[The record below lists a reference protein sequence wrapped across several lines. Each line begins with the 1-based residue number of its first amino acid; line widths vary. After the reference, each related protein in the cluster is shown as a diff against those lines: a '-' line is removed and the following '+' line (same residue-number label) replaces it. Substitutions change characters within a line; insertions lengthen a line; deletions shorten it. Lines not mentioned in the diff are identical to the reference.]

1 MYQANKIFTEA
12 QNFSIVQTELD
23 KVFFQQF
30 DYDSTFPGVAH
41 ATTGDIFKPQDTT
54 HAAWI
59 QSINKGSGLFPAI
72 GETVAVPLS
81 TPHVTNKQ
89 TTAILTFAQG
99 ISISKQLFD
108 DNMHGVWAADVA
120 DFAEQAKNTQDQN
133 SFRVFRNGFTTEL
146 TADGVTFFNSAHP
159 LIGGGTQSN
168 TGTAALT
175 PTSLNDAITNLVE
188 QKNQAGVI
196 SGNSPAVLLVPPAL
210 WKHAR
215 EITDSALI
223 ADSGNNN
230 VNVYRSALGITVW
243 TSHWLGAAAGG
254 SDTAWFLLAK
264 RHGVTRLIR
273 QGIETALT
281 PWQYSNNLTYWY
293 QANFREEVFVADYA
307 GAFGSTGTT

>member
-1 MYQANKIFTEA
+1 MFTEA

-30 DYDSTFPGVAH
+30 DYDDTFPGVAH
-41 ATTGDIFKPQDTT
+41 ATTAEIFKPQETT

-72 GETVAVPLS
+72 GETAAVPLS
-81 TPHVTNKQ
+81 TPKVTNKQ
-89 TTAILTFAQG
+89 TTQILTFAQG
-99 ISISKQLFD
+99 IDISKQLFD
-108 DNMHGVWAADVA
+108 DNMHGVWAEDVR
-120 DFAEQAKNTQDQN
+120 DFAQKARDTQDYTA
-133 SFRVFRNGFTTEL
+133 FGLFRNGFTTAL
-146 TADGVTFFNSAHP
+146 TADGVSIFNSAHT

-168 TGTAALT
+168 AGTVALS
-175 PTSLNDAITNLVE
+175 PTSLNTGVVNLME
-188 QKNQAGVI
+188 QKDQSGVI
-196 SGNSPAVLLVPPAL
+196 RGNSPAVLLVAPAN

-243 TSHWLGAAAGG
+243 SSHWLGAAAGG

-264 RHGVTRLIR
+264 RHGFTRLIR
-273 QGIETALT
+273 QGLETALT
-281 PWQYSNNLTYWY
+281 DWRYSNNLTYRY
-293 QANFREEVFVADYA
+293 QANFRENYFCADYA
-307 GAFGSTGTT
+307 GSYGSTGTV

>member
-1 MYQANKIFTEA
+1 MFTEA

-23 KVFFQQF
+23 KVFFQAF
-30 DYDSTFPGVAH
+30 DYDETFPGVAH
-41 ATTGDIFKPQDTT
+41 ATTAEIFKPQDTT

-72 GETVAVPLS
+72 GETATVPLS
-81 TPHVTNKQ
+81 TPAVRNKQ
-89 TTAILTFAQG
+89 TTRILTFAQG
-99 ISISKQLFD
+99 IDISKQLFD
-108 DNMHGVWAADVA
+108 DNMHGVWAEDVR
-120 DFAEQAKNTQDQN
+120 DFAAKAKDTQDYN
-133 SFRVFRNGFTTEL
+133 AFRIFRNGFTTEL
-146 TADGVTFFNSAHP
+146 TADGVAFFSASHV

-168 TGTAALT
+168 LVSGALSPATLNTAIV
-175 PTSLNDAITNLVE
+175 SLVE
-188 QKNQAGVI
+188 QKDQSGVI
-196 SGNSPAVLLVPPAL
+196 RGSSPSLLLVPPAL

-243 TSHWLGAAAGG
+243 TSHWLGAVAGG
-254 SDTAWFLLAK
+254 SDTAWFLLAR

-273 QGIETALT
+273 QGLETALT
-281 PWQYSNNLTYWY
+281 DWRYSNNLTYRY

-307 GAFGSTGTT
+307 GAVGSTGV

>member
-1 MYQANKIFTEA
+1 MFTEA

-30 DYDSTFPGVAH
+30 DYDETFPGVAH
-41 ATTGDIFKPQDTT
+41 ATTAEIFKPQETT

-72 GETVAVPLS
+72 GETQTVPLS

-89 TTAILTFAQG
+89 TTQILTFAQG
-99 ISISKQLFD
+99 IDISKQLFD

-120 DFAEQAKNTQDQN
+120 DFAMKAKDTQDYTA
-133 SFRVFRNGFTTEL
+133 FGLFRNGFNTAL
-146 TADGVTFFNSAHP
+146 TADGSAIFSTHT

-168 TGTAALT
+168 AGTLALT
-175 PTSLNDAITNLVE
+175 PTSLNTGIVNLVE
-188 QKNQAGVI
+188 QKDQSGVI
-196 SGNSPAVLLVPPAL
+196 RGSSPAVLLVPPAV

-223 ADSGNNN
+223 ADVANNN
-230 VNVYRSALGITVW
+230 INVYRSALGITVW

-254 SDTAWFLLAK
+254 SDTAWFLLAR
-264 RHGVTRLIR
+264 RHGFTRLIR
-273 QGIETALT
+273 QGLETALT
-281 PWQYSNNLTYWY
+281 DWRYSNNLTYRY
-293 QANFREEVFVADYA
+293 QANFRENYFCADYA
-307 GAFGSTGTT
+307 GSYGSTGVA

>member
-1 MYQANKIFTEA
+1 MFTEA

-30 DYDSTFPGVAH
+30 DYDETFPGVAH
-41 ATTGDIFKPQDTT
+41 ATTGEIFKPQDTT

-72 GETVAVPLS
+72 GETAQVPLS
-81 TPHVTNKQ
+81 VPHVTNKQ
-89 TTAILTFAQG
+89 TTKILTFAQG
-99 ISISKQLFD
+99 IDISKQLFD
-108 DNMHGVWAADVA
+108 DNMHGVWAEDVR
-120 DFAEQAKNTQDQN
+120 DFAIKAKDTQDFN
-133 SFRVFRNGFTTEL
+133 AFRIFRNGFTTEL
-146 TADGVTFFNSAHP
+146 TADGVSFFNAAHP

-168 TGTAALT
+168 VATGAGSALS
-175 PTSLNDAITNLVE
+175 PTSLNTAIVNLME
-188 QKNQAGVI
+188 QKDQSAVI
-196 SGNSPAVLLVPPAL
+196 RGSSPATLLVPPAL

-223 ADSGNNN
+223 ADSSQNN
-230 VNVYRSALGITVW
+230 VNVYRSALGITVY

-273 QGIETALT
+273 QGLETALT
-281 PWQYSNNLTYWY
+281 NWQYSNNLTYRY

-307 GAFGSTGTT
+307 GAFGAAGV

>member
-1 MYQANKIFTEA
+1 MFTEA

-30 DYDSTFPGVAH
+30 NLNETFPGVAR
-41 ATTGDIFKPQDTT
+41 ATTAEIFRPQETT

-72 GETVAVPLS
+72 GETATVPLS

-89 TTAILTFAQG
+89 TTQILTFAQG
-99 ISISKQLFD
+99 IDISKQLFD
-108 DNMHGVWAADVA
+108 DNMHGVWAEDVK
-120 DFAEQAKNTQDQN
+120 DFAIKAMQTQDYTA
-133 SFRVFRNGFTTEL
+133 FGLFRNGFTTAL
-146 TADGVTFFNSAHP
+146 TADGNAIFSTHT

-175 PTSLNDAITNLVE
+175 PTSLNTAIVNLGE
-188 QKNQAGVI
+188 QKDQSGVI
-196 SGNSPAVLLVPPAL
+196 RGNAPSILLVPMAL

-230 VNVYRSALGITVW
+230 VNVYRSALGITVY
-243 TSHWLGAAAGG
+243 TSPFLGSNAGG
-254 SDTAWFLLAK
+254 SDTAWFLLAT
-264 RHGVTRLIR
+264 RHGFTRLIR
-273 QGIETALT
+273 QGLETALT
-281 PWQYSNNLTYWY
+281 DWRYSNNLTYRY
-293 QANFREEVFVADYA
+293 QANFRENYFCADYA
-307 GAFGSTGTT
+307 GSYGSTGTA

>member
-1 MYQANKIFTEA
+1 MFTEA

-30 DYDSTFPGVAH
+30 DYNETFPGVAR
-41 ATTGDIFKPQDTT
+41 ATTADIFKPQETT

-72 GETVAVPLS
+72 GEAATLPLQ

-89 TTAILTFAQG
+89 TTQILTFAQG
-99 ISISKQLFD
+99 IDISKQLFD
-108 DNMHGVWAADVA
+108 DNMHGVWAEDVR
-120 DFAEQAKNTQDQN
+120 DFAAKAMDTQDYTA
-133 SFRVFRNGFTTEL
+133 FGLFRNGFVSAL
-146 TADGVTFFNSAHP
+146 TADGSAIFSTHT

-168 TGTAALT
+168 AGTAALT
-175 PTSLNDAITNLVE
+175 PTSLNTGLVNMME
-188 QKNQAGVI
+188 QKDQSGVI
-196 SGNSPAVLLVPPAL
+196 RGSSVSVLLVPPAL

-223 ADSGNNN
+223 ADSAQNN
-230 VNVYRSALGITVW
+230 VNVYRSALGITVY

-264 RHGVTRLIR
+264 RHGFTRLIR
-273 QGIETALT
+273 QGLETALT
-281 PWQYSNNLTYWY
+281 DWRYSNNLTYRY
-293 QANFREEVFVADYA
+293 QANFRENYFCADYA
-307 GAFGSTGTT
+307 GSYGSTGLS

>member
-1 MYQANKIFTEA
+1 MFTEA

-30 DYDSTFPGVAH
+30 DYDETFPGVAH
-41 ATTGDIFKPQDTT
+41 ATTAEIFKPQDTT

-59 QSINKGSGLFPAI
+59 QSVNKGSGLFPAI
-72 GETVAVPLS
+72 GETATVPLS

-89 TTAILTFAQG
+89 TTKILTFAQG
-99 ISISKQLFD
+99 IDISKQLFD
-108 DNMHGVWAADVA
+108 DNMHGVWAEDVR
-120 DFAEQAKNTQDQN
+120 DFAIKAKDTQDYN
-133 SFRVFRNGFTTEL
+133 AFRVFRNGFTTEL
-146 TADGVTFFNSAHP
+146 TADGVSFFNAAHP

-168 TGTAALT
+168 VATGAGSALS
-175 PTSLNDAITNLVE
+175 PTSLNTAIVNLME
-188 QKNQAGVI
+188 QKDQSAVI
-196 SGNSPAVLLVPPAL
+196 RGSSPAVLLVPPAL

-223 ADSGNNN
+223 ADSGQNN
-230 VNVYRSALGITVW
+230 VNVYRSALGITVY
-243 TSHWLGAAAGG
+243 TSHWLGAVAGG

-273 QGIETALT
+273 QGLETALT
-281 PWQYSNNLTYWY
+281 DWRYSNNLTYRY

-307 GAFGSTGTT
+307 GAYGAAGV

>member
-1 MYQANKIFTEA
+1 MFTEA

-41 ATTGDIFKPQDTT
+41 ATTAEIFMPQETT

-72 GETVAVPLS
+72 GETATVPLS

-89 TTAILTFAQG
+89 TTQILTFAQG
-99 ISISKQLFD
+99 IDISKQLFD

-120 DFAEQAKNTQDQN
+120 DFAQKAQDTQDYTA
-133 SFRVFRNGFTTEL
+133 FGLFRNGFTTAL
-146 TADGVTFFNSAHP
+146 TADGVSIFNSAHP

-175 PTSLNDAITNLVE
+175 PSSLNTAVVNLIE
-188 QKNQAGVI
+188 QKDQSAVI
-196 SGNSPAVLLVPPAL
+196 RGSSPAVLLVPPAL

-223 ADSGNNN
+223 ADVANNN
-230 VNVYRSALGITVW
+230 INVYRSALGITVW
-243 TSHWLGAAAGG
+243 TSHWLGVVAGG

-264 RHGVTRLIR
+264 RHGFTRLIR
-273 QGIETALT
+273 QGLETALT
-281 PWQYSNNLTYWY
+281 DWRYSTNLTYKY
-293 QANFREEVFVADYA
+293 QANFRENYFCADYA
-307 GAFGSTGTT
+307 GSYGSTGVA

>member
-1 MYQANKIFTEA
+1 MFTEA

-23 KVFFQQF
+23 KVFFQSF
-30 DYDSTFPGVAH
+30 DYDETFPGVAH
-41 ATTGDIFKPQDTT
+41 ATTAEIFKPQDTT

-72 GETVAVPLS
+72 GETATVPLS
-81 TPHVTNKQ
+81 TPAVRNKQ
-89 TTAILTFAQG
+89 TTRILTFAQG
-99 ISISKQLFD
+99 IDISKQLFD
-108 DNMHGVWAADVA
+108 DNMHGVWAEDVR
-120 DFAEQAKNTQDQN
+120 DFASKAKDTQDYN
-133 SFRVFRNGFTTEL
+133 AFRVFRNGFTTEL
-146 TADGVTFFNSAHP
+146 TADGVAFFSASHT

-168 TGTAALT
+168 LVTGALSPTTLNTAMV
-175 PTSLNDAITNLVE
+175 NLLE
-188 QKNQAGVI
+188 QKDQSGVI
-196 SGNSPAVLLVPPAL
+196 RGSSPSVLLVPPAL

-223 ADSGNNN
+223 SDSGNNN

-243 TSHWLGAAAGG
+243 TSHWLGAVAGG

-273 QGIETALT
+273 QGLETALT
-281 PWQYSNNLTYWY
+281 DWRYSNNLTYRY

-307 GAFGSTGTT
+307 GAVGSTGL